1 MGNTIITFIILF
13 AMLAF
18 VAVFTV
24 FFLRFNQVHLQKDEN
39 EGINDFYPPEK
50 IFYSNNVSFVSHC
63 PNCGKNLTL
72 KTRVIIPTITRI
84 GQNIRFDSNNVKMMH
99 TLTCTNCKFETAMY
113 EDVGSLLT
121 SQIICKEK

>member
-1 MGNTIITFIILF
+1 MGSTIITFIILF

-18 VAVFTV
+18 VAVFAV

-50 IFYSNNVSFVSHC
+50 IFYSNNVSFAHC

-72 KTRVIIPTITRI
+72 KTRVMIPTITRI
-84 GQNIRFDSNNVKMMH
+84 GQNIQFDSNNVKMIH
-99 TLTCTNCKFETAMY
+99 TLICTNCKFETAMY
-113 EDVGSLLT
+113 EDVGSLL
-121 SQIICKEK
+121 SPQICKEK